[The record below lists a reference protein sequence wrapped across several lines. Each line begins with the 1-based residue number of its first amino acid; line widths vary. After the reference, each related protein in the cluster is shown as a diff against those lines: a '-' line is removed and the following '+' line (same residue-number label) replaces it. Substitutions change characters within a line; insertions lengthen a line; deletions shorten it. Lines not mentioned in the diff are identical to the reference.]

1 MQDTYIDALVR
12 EDCISSERHDGLNGV
27 VISRLASMILA
38 NLRLTNNIF
47 LLLSQAIFL
56 TVILLCV

>member
-27 VISRLASMILA
+27 VIFTASVYDFGQFTA
-38 NLRLTNNIF
+38 NEY
-47 LLLSQAIFL
+47 LSTVVTSNFF